1 MFQLQRR
8 ASLDPWLCILEAQ
21 GGFLLRV
28 GRVLLASDAAEV
40 RGHFGAGGWG
50 EIWTAK
56 AFRYEKEKLIN
67 LSSLSS
73 WHEYKRIMRDHFPV
87 MLTSHFAASVCVLIP
102 GSSRAP
108 Y

>member
-1 MFQLQRR
+1 MLPR
-8 ASLDPWLCILEAQ
+8 SGDTLGP
-21 GGFLLRV
+21 GG
-28 GRVLLASDAAEV
+28 
-40 RGHFGAGGWG
+40 RGG

-87 MLTSHFAASVCVLIP
+87 MLTFHFAASVCVLIP
-102 GSSRAP
+102 GSSRTP